1 MQCPNCTLPSATAS
15 QSVQSVTIA
24 PSLCLQHLRACSV
37 TTAPSLCPQPSTLCR
52 VSQSHLD
59 LLGSFQFCAKCR
71 NCTLPL
77 WATFSSLQSVKIAL
91 CLHVWLQSCTCH
103 REEFYPPP
111 PTSMELAYGLTGL
124 AAVHRKRQGVYLH
137 LFGPQ
142 CQSLSPCFLT
152 SMHKVEPKLD
162 QSRYDLLKQN
172 QLSVCTPLT
181 RMNAKL
187 FNISEY
193 IPTIPLGEDHHVDL
207 LHTEDHGHLH
217 EDKQHSE
224 DGSFLLGFPQ
234 LDNSQPF
241 TSFLQSGPSA
251 HFGHSCRWRLKS
263 SADINFIAHYV

>member
-1 MQCPNCTLPSATAS
+1 M
-15 QSVQSVTIA
+15 QSVAIA
-24 PSLCLQHLRACSV
+24 PCLCGQLSV
-37 TTAPSLCPQPSTLCR
+37 LCK
-52 VSQSHLD
+52 VSRLHFAFMY
-59 LLGSFQFCAKCR
+59 GSKVVPVTGR
-71 NCTLPL
+71 
-77 WATFSSLQSVKIAL
+77 SSIL
-91 CLHVWLQSCTCH
+91 
-103 REEFYPPP
+103 P